1 MPGNAEILTVFIV
14 VVLAGCTVPA
24 VHPQIT
30 AQNQTIEPCE
40 RENVTF
46 TVEDTNAIAIYELQ
60 NGTTDAPQRL
70 WLEPSAF
77 TPEPSSAKPSVP
89 PQFVWHNQT
98 TVQAQIP
105 MSVGCSESGTV
116 TYLIQACTL
125 RSEQEAS
132 CTTQNVS
139 VQMQNT
145 S

>member
-1 MPGNAEILTVFIV
+1 MSGNVQILTLLVV
-14 VVLAGCTVPA
+14 VVLAGCTTSIA
-24 VHPQIT
+24 HPQIT

-46 TVEDTNAIAIYELQ
+46 TVEDTNAIGIKLQ
-60 NGTTDAPQRL
+60 NGTTDVPQRL

-77 TPEPSSAKPSVP
+77 TPKPSSVKPSAP
-89 PQFVWHNQT
+89 PQFVWQNQT

-116 TYLIQACTL
+116 TYLIQACTFA
-125 RSEQEAS
+125 SQEDS
-132 CTTQNVS
+132 CTTKNLS
-139 VQMQNT
+139 VHMQNT